1 MGLEQGYN
9 VTEVGSWPYETYDIK
24 PVTPNQF
31 SLGADHDY
39 GYTSK
44 YFYSNTGNVEIDNIH
59 NSTSPVYVTYT
70 NIDKTT
76 DADDMINISW
86 KDSSSKITFQMDD
99 LRKNNYGP
107 ICNLWKMYG
116 NNSNT
121 LYSFL
126 HFPKRLVLL
135 PVSSKKISMGG
146 GNYNYVLTLSSITRD
161 NFITYYS
168 APQPES
174 ENFAPTSL
182 KEFNATLAN
191 NQKSYISNNLS
202 LIHI

>member
-86 KDSSSKITFQMDD
+86 KDSSSKITFQMDENENINT
-99 LRKNNYGP
+99 NNEQV
-107 ICNLWKMYG
+107 
-116 NNSNT
+116 NNPLHGLT
-121 LYSFL
+121 LAVIL
-126 HFPKRLVLL
+126 ERLVEKYGWEKLGL
-135 PVSSKKISMGG
+135 EIKI
-146 GNYNYVLTLSSITRD
+146 NC
-161 NFITYYS
+161 FII
-168 APQPES
+168 QII
-174 ENFAPTSL
+174 L
-182 KEFNATLAN
+182 
-191 NQKSYISNNLS
+191 
-202 LIHI
+202 